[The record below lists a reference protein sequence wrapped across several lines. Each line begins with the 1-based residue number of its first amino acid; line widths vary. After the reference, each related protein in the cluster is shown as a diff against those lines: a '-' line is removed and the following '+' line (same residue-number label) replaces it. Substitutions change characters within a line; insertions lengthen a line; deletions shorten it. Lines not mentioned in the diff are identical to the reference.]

1 MFDNVLLDNLIVSLL
16 RGCLPSYKTVIN
28 QSNYSTYLRTLIT
41 TKIEEYEEEDIP
53 GIEECLLDFRINM
66 HVNNLSLLITYSVM
80 LKMSNLLLSHLYFP
94 VFSGSDIS
102 ECRIINSRLLGS
114 LTASSIY
121 ICTVCPRSSDPSS
134 IVSYYKNWV
143 NTSWL
148 YSMYTFTLFVNK
160 SHSNNLWPSVLEIS
174 LFFLC
179 LNIRY

>member
-1 MFDNVLLDNLIVSLL
+1 
-16 RGCLPSYKTVIN
+16 
-28 QSNYSTYLRTLIT
+28 
-41 TKIEEYEEEDIP
+41 
-53 GIEECLLDFRINM
+53 
-66 HVNNLSLLITYSVM
+66 
-80 LKMSNLLLSHLYFP
+80 MSNLLLSHLYFP
-94 VFSGSDIS
+94 VFSGSGIS

-174 LFFLC
+174 LFFSLSKHS
-179 LNIRY
+179 LLIQSMSLIRSTQKKKKILTS